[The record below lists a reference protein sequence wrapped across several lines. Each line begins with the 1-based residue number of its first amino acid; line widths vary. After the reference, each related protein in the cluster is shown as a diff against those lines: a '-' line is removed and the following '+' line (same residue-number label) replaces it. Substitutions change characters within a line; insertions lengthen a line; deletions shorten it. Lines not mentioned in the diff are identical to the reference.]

1 MTSDSHTRA
10 LRRIGTLLLLVAYV
24 CPCAS
29 AEAAAEIR
37 TEAEVKAAFLFN
49 FTKFVTWPPSAFEAS
64 NSPLSICI
72 LGDDPFGKMLDQLV
86 DGEAVGGRKVVVERL
101 HGEPVPK
108 ACQVVFVG
116 KTERRAAVMEK
127 FGPGV
132 LTVGDGADFLRD
144 GGMIAFV
151 LDRGHVRFDI
161 NQRAASQS
169 DLSLSARLLNVARSV
184 QR

>member
-1 MTSDSHTRA
+1 MPRASHTRA
-10 LRRIGTLLLLVAYV
+10 VLGFNTVILLVAAL
-24 CPCAS
+24 CPFAS
-29 AEAAAEIR
+29 VTSAAETR

-49 FTKFVTWPPSAFEAS
+49 FTKFVQWPPSAFEGS

-72 LGDDPFGKMLDQLV
+72 LGDDPFGKTLDQLV
-86 DGEAVGGRKVVVERL
+86 EGEAIGGRKVVVDRL
-101 HGEPVPK
+101 HGEPARK
-108 ACQVVFVG
+108 SCQVVFVG
-116 KTERRAAVMEK
+116 RSERRAAAVEQ

-132 LTVGDGADFLRD
+132 LTVGDGPDFLRD

-161 NQRAASQS
+161 NQRAASS
-169 DLSLSARLLNVARSV
+169 AALSLSARLLNVARTV

>member
-1 MTSDSHTRA
+1 MTRGSQTRA
-10 LRRIGTLLLLVAYV
+10 RCGVNAALLLLAVL
-24 CPCAS
+24 CPFAS
-29 AEAAAEIR
+29 VSAAAETR

-49 FTKFVTWPPSAFEAS
+49 FTKFVQWPPSAFEAS
-64 NSPLSICI
+64 SSPLSICI
-72 LGDDPFGKMLDQLV
+72 LGDDPFGKTLDQLV
-86 DGEAVGGRKVVVERL
+86 DGEAIGGRKVVIDRL
-101 HGEPVPK
+101 RGEPPPK
-108 ACQVVFVG
+108 SCQVVFVG
-116 KTERRAAVMEK
+116 KRERRADVMEQ

-161 NQRAASQS
+161 NQRAASNAA
-169 DLSLSARLLNVARSV
+169 LSLSARLLNVARSV